1 MQGQNSRG
9 KSQQIS
15 REFLFSRKRCDGAVR
30 RTGRERD
37 VKRETAAPTDGTNE
51 ETAMSDNQNMR
62 RIYVF
67 DTTLRDGEQSPGCTM
82 NLRDK
87 LLVAEHLEA
96 LRVDVIEAGF
106 AIASSGD
113 FESVRT
119 IAGVVKYAAV
129 ASLCRALT
137 KDIDCAWEAVRGAR
151 RPRIHTFIATSPIHM
166 AFKLKMKPDD
176 VYNQAVA
183 MVKYARNLCEDV
195 EFSLEDCSRSERPFI
210 YRVVE
215 GVIAAGARTVNV
227 PDTVG
232 YAVPE
237 QYAQMITDIRANV
250 PNIAEARLSVHC
262 HNDLGLGAA
271 NSLAAIKAGADQVE
285 CTINGI
291 GERAGN
297 TALEEVIM
305 ALQTR
310 RDYYQAETGID
321 ATKIYATSRCVVNV
335 TGSKVQANKAIVGEN
350 AFAHESGIH
359 QHGMMANPLT
369 YEIMTPESIGLPRNK
384 MVLGKHSGRHA
395 FENRL
400 QELGF
405 HLEADRV
412 VELFGKFKDL
422 ADRKKTVGDAD
433 IEALA
438 HDVQTMAVEHVKLD
452 RFNVTAS
459 NAVTPVST
467 IRLNRDGKLVEQV
480 AASDGPINASFKAIS
495 QILGVKVQLETFE
508 LSAVTGGTD
517 AQCEATVRVRD
528 GERVYHGRGIST
540 DVIEASILA
549 YLQALNVLLDEAG
562 RKLPVAE

>member
-1 MQGQNSRG
+1 
-9 KSQQIS
+9 
-15 REFLFSRKRCDGAVR
+15 
-30 RTGRERD
+30 
-37 VKRETAAPTDGTNE
+37 
-51 ETAMSDNQNMR
+51 MR
-62 RIYVF
+62 RITVF

-106 AIASSGD
+106 AIASPGD
-113 FESVRT
+113 FESVKA
-119 IAGVVKYAAV
+119 IAGVIKDASV
-129 ASLCRALT
+129 ASLCRALP
-137 KDIDCAWEAVRGAR
+137 KDIDCAWAAVKDAAH
-151 RPRIHTFIATSPIHM
+151 PRIHTFLATSPIHM
-166 AFKLKMKPDD
+166 AYKLKMTPALFYD
-176 VYNQAVA
+176 QAVA
-183 MVKYARNLCEDV
+183 MVAYARTLCGAV
-195 EFSLEDCSRSERPFI
+195 VFSLADCSRSERPFI

-215 GVIAAGARTVNV
+215 GVIAAGARTVNI

-237 QYAQMITDIRANV
+237 AFGQLIADIRSHV
-250 PNIAEARLSVHC
+250 PNIAQARLSVHC
-262 HNDLGLGAA
+262 HNDLGLAVA
-271 NSLAAIKAGADQVE
+271 NSLAAVKAGADQVE
-285 CTINGI
+285 CTVNGI

-297 TALEEVIM
+297 TALEEVVM
-305 ALQTR
+305 ALHTR
-310 RDYYQAETGID
+310 REYFGAETGID
-321 ATKIYATSRCVVNV
+321 TAKIYATSRCVINV

-350 AFAHESGIH
+350 AFAHEAGIH
-359 QHGMMANPLT
+359 QHGVLANPLT

-395 FENRL
+395 FESRL

-405 HLEADRV
+405 HLEEARIAD
-412 VELFGKFKDL
+412 LFAKFKVL
-422 ADRKKTVGDAD
+422 ADRKKTVSDAD

-438 HDVQTMAVEHVKLD
+438 HDVQTMVTERVKLD

-459 NAVTPVST
+459 NVVTPVGT

-480 AASDGPINASFKAIS
+480 AAGDGPINASFKAVN
-495 QILGVKVQLETFE
+495 QILGVKAQLEAFQ
-508 LSAVTGGTD
+508 LSAITGGRD

-549 YLQALNVLLDEAG
+549 YLQALNVLLDEGAHQEP
-562 RKLPVAE
+562 KT

>member
-1 MQGQNSRG
+1 
-9 KSQQIS
+9 
-15 REFLFSRKRCDGAVR
+15 
-30 RTGRERD
+30 
-37 VKRETAAPTDGTNE
+37 
-51 ETAMSDNQNMR
+51 MSEIQNMR

-96 LRVDVIEAGF
+96 LRVDVIEGGF

-113 FESVRT
+113 FESVKA
-119 IAGVVKYAAV
+119 IASVVKSASV
-129 ASLCRALT
+129 ASLCRSLP
-137 KDIDCAWEAVRGAR
+137 KDIDCAWEAVRGAKF
-151 RPRIHTFIATSPIHM
+151 PRIHTFIATSPIHM
-166 AFKLKMKPDD
+166 EFKLKMKPED
-176 VYNQAVA
+176 VYAQAVA
-183 MVKYARNLCEDV
+183 MVKYARNLCGDV
-195 EFSLEDCSRSERPFI
+195 EFSLEDASRSERPFI

-215 GVIAAGARTVNV
+215 GVIAAGARTVNI

-237 QYAQMITDIRANV
+237 QYGQLIADIRANV
-250 PNIAEARLSVHC
+250 PNISQARLSVHC
-262 HNDLGLGAA
+262 HNDLGLGVA
-271 NSLAAIKAGADQVE
+271 NSLAAIMAGADQVE
-285 CTINGI
+285 CTVNGI

-297 TALEEVIM
+297 TALEEVVM
-305 ALQTR
+305 ALHTR
-310 RDYYQAETGID
+310 REFYNAETNVD
-321 ATKIYATSRCVVNV
+321 TTKIYSTSRCVVNV

-359 QHGMMANPLT
+359 QHGVLANPLT

-384 MVLGKHSGRHA
+384 MILGKHSGKHA
-395 FENRL
+395 FESRL

-405 HLEADRV
+405 HLESARV

-422 ADRKKTVGDAD
+422 ADRKKTVSDAD

-438 HDVQTMAVEHVKLD
+438 HDVQTEVKERVKLD

-467 IRLNRDGKLVEQV
+467 IRLNRDGKLFEQV

-495 QILGVKVQLETFE
+495 QMLGVKVKLETFE
-508 LSAVTGGTD
+508 LSAVTGGAD
-517 AQCEATVRVRD
+517 AQCEATVRVRE

-549 YLQALNVLLDEAG
+549 YLQALNVLLDEG
-562 RKLPVAE
+562 CSKRPVAE

>member
-1 MQGQNSRG
+1 MSESQG
-9 KSQQIS
+9 
-15 REFLFSRKRCDGAVR
+15 
-30 RTGRERD
+30 
-37 VKRETAAPTDGTNE
+37 
-51 ETAMSDNQNMR
+51 MR

-87 LLVAEHLEA
+87 LLVAEQLEA

-113 FESVRT
+113 FESVKT
-119 IAGVVKYAAV
+119 VAGVVKNASV
-129 ASLCRALT
+129 ASLCRALP
-137 KDIDCAWEAVRGAR
+137 KDIECAWEAVRVAA

-166 AFKLKMKPDD
+166 EYKLKMKPDE
-176 VYNQAVA
+176 VFEQAVA
-183 MVKYARNLCEDV
+183 MVKYARNLCGDV

-215 GVIAAGARTVNV
+215 GVIAAGAKTVNI

-237 QYAQMITDIRANV
+237 QFGQLIADIRANV
-250 PNIAEARLSVHC
+250 PNIAEARLAVHC
-262 HNDLGLGAA
+262 HNDLGLAVA
-271 NSLAAIKAGADQVE
+271 NSLAAIHAGAEQVE
-285 CTINGI
+285 CTVNGI

-297 TALEEVIM
+297 TSLEEVVM
-305 ALQTR
+305 ALHTR
-310 RDYYQAETGID
+310 RNFYQAETNID
-321 ATKIYATSRCVVNV
+321 TTKIYATSRCVVNV
-335 TGSKVQANKAIVGEN
+335 TGSRVQANKAIVGEN
-350 AFAHESGIH
+350 AFAHEAGIH
-359 QHGMMANPLT
+359 QHGVLANPLT

-395 FENRL
+395 FESRL

-405 HLEADRV
+405 HLEPARV
-412 VELFGKFKDL
+412 NELFAKFKDL
-422 ADRKKTVGDAD
+422 ADRKKTVSDAD

-438 HDVQTMAVEHVKLD
+438 HDVRTMLTERVKLD
-452 RFNVTAS
+452 RYNVTAS
-459 NAVTPVST
+459 NAITPVST
-467 IRLNRDGKLVEQV
+467 IRLVKDGKLVEHV

-495 QILGVKVQLETFE
+495 QILGVKVQLDAFQLT
-508 LSAVTGGTD
+508 AITGGAD

-549 YLQALNVLLDEAG
+549 YLQALNVLLDGDAQPAHA
-562 RKLPVAE
+562 KA